1 MTVNDEVF
9 EVVVDVGGKLT
20 VDDEDVEVAVD
31 VGGEMTVDDGDV
43 TVAVDIVGFCYL
55 VKIWK
60 NAVVMH
66 MTVLD
71 AGVFAFHGC

>member
-1 MTVNDEVF
+1 MQKTKNWP
-9 EVVVDVGGKLT
+9 L
-20 VDDEDVEVAVD
+20 EDSCRY
-31 VGGEMTVDDGDV
+31 MWMQF
-43 TVAVDIVGFCYL
+43 DIVGFCYL

-71 AGVFAFHGC
+71 AGALSMVVSDNVVSCPLMPSFSMSSSEI

>member
-1 MTVNDEVF
+1 MQKTKNWP
-9 EVVVDVGGKLT
+9 L
-20 VDDEDVEVAVD
+20 EDSCRY
-31 VGGEMTVDDGDV
+31 MWMHF
-43 TVAVDIVGFCYL
+43 DIVGFCYL

-71 AGVFAFHGC
+71 AGVFAFHGCQ